1 MTERGRRRALPF
13 SDLIRTARR
22 DYTACAARIL
32 PPFVV
37 AFVLLRLP
45 LLGIDDSALANIVAQ
60 IVVPV
65 VVGSLLT
72 AAATIVF
79 RSNRDA
85 GRPAGVRDLNWVHLL
100 GASAIAVAL
109 VLFGTIIMGP
119 IGLLVQPALLGPPF
133 LMHAILLEG
142 RPLDDAGKRA
152 FSLIRRD
159 ARLPLY
165 LLLIALT
172 LGLVVT
178 VLLGV
183 VAVVTNN
190 FEESTQDVV
199 FVVAQGALMG
209 LVVPFVVAIGLRSY
223 EDLAAET
230 R

>member
-1 MTERGRRRALPF
+1 MAERGRRRPLPF
-13 SDLIRTARR
+13 ADLVGTAAR
-22 DYTACAARIL
+22 DYKAGAARIL
-32 PPFVV
+32 PPFIV

-45 LLGIDDSALANIVAQ
+45 LLGIDGSALANIATQ
-60 IVVPV
+60 IVMPV

-79 RSNRDA
+79 RSKRGV
-85 GRPAGVRDLNWVHLL
+85 GRPTGVRDLNWVHLL
-100 GASAIAVAL
+100 AASAIAVAL
-109 VLFGTIIMGP
+109 VLLATIIMGP
-119 IGLLVQPALLGPPF
+119 IGLLVQPAFLGPPF
-133 LMHAILLEG
+133 LMHAIVLEG
-142 RPLDDAGKRA
+142 KPLDEGGKRA

-183 VAVVTNN
+183 VAALTNS
-190 FEESTQDVV
+190 FEETTQDVV
-199 FVVAQGALMG
+199 MITAQGALVG
-209 LVVPFVVAIGLRSY
+209 VVVPFVAAVGLRSY

>member
-13 SDLIRTARR
+13 SELIRTARR
-22 DYTACAARIL
+22 DYTAGAGRIL

-45 LLGIDDSALANIVAQ
+45 LLGIDDSALANIVTQ

-72 AAATIVF
+72 AAATIVL
-79 RSNRDA
+79 RSRRGAA
-85 GRPAGVRDLNWVHLL
+85 GSPGLRDLNWLNLL

-109 VLFGTIIMGP
+109 ALLATIIMGP

-133 LMHAILLEG
+133 LMHAIVLEG
-142 RPLDDAGKRA
+142 RALDDAGKRA

-183 VAVVTNN
+183 VAVLTNS
-190 FEESTQDVV
+190 FEETTQDIVLV
-199 FVVAQGALMG
+199 AAQGALVG
-209 LVVPFVVAIGLRSY
+209 FLVPFVAAVGLRSY

>member
-32 PPFVV
+32 PPFIV

-199 FVVAQGALMG
+199 LIVAQGALMG

-223 EDLAAET
+223 EDLAGET